1 MIDEKLHYVGLP
13 ISSKVVEGSLAIGV
27 LVEDVTSVVQQ
38 KLRNVVAGFLVFEDD
53 CQEKRGLLASVFVS
67 IGSVDDIVLG
77 LVLV

>member
-1 MIDEKLHYVGLP
+1 VIDEKLHYVGLP

-53 CQEKRGLLASVFVS
+53 SQEKRGLLASVFVS

>member
-1 MIDEKLHYVGLP
+1 M
-13 ISSKVVEGSLAIGV
+13 
-27 LVEDVTSVVQQ
+27 EDVTSVVQQ

-53 CQEKRGLLASVFVS
+53 SQEKRGLLASVFVS